1 MRRFLAL
8 LLALCMVLAALCGCQ
23 NATPV
28 QPPSDAQST
37 SSVPNSSESAPQWEN
52 EHLIYTLSETQVD
65 AFYSQLSNLETLY
78 MNNADLDD
86 IEKAEDALEELAEY
100 IDDQCSI
107 ANVIYSCDT
116 SDAQGKSRYLHSRE
130 VSSEVANAFMLA
142 ARRIYLSQA
151 PNKDHFFEDWTDAEL
166 KKLMN
171 YTEEVMGLEKRNA
184 ELLVAFRDLDDD
196 AFASGMIPLYKEQ
209 VVNNN
214 RIAEIYG
221 YDNYYTYATEL
232 VYDRDYSVDKIQL
245 MQQYAK
251 TYLAPICTETLMGFS
266 NAYRSLPSPKQLTLY
281 GLMMSDYD
289 KLGSNYVDVYIRS
302 LPQTTKDAMQT
313 MFREQRVVFTD
324 KETAQE
330 GAYTTLIDDSGF
342 CYFGPGYQ
350 TTMTVIHELGHF
362 YGAQEGDMYT
372 IPLDLAET
380 QSQGNEWIFIRFLK
394 DQLTE
399 DVYSAFLDY
408 KLYETF
414 AGTLVQLSVDAF
426 EQAVYSH
433 PDVESLNEADFNQM
447 METACQGFG
456 GVTFFNEYITDI
468 QNYWR
473 RVVLESPVYYVSY
486 AVSTMAALNL
496 YTVAISDFDKAVDI
510 YSHLTEMEDYKKGFL
525 GILEE
530 AGLPGPFDKQVYE
543 QLYKMYKFQ

>member
-1 MRRFLAL
+1 MHRFLAF
-8 LLALCMVLAALCGCQ
+8 LLALCMVLAALCGCEK
-23 NATPV
+23 ATPV
-28 QPPSDAQST
+28 QSSSEVLGT
-37 SSVPNSSESAPQWEN
+37 SSVPSSSESAPQWEN
-52 EHLIYTLSETQVD
+52 EHLIYTLTQMQVD
-65 AFYSQLSNLETLY
+65 EFYLQFSNLEKLY
-78 MNNADLDD
+78 LDNADLDE
-86 IEKAEDALEELAEY
+86 IEKAEDALEELSDY
-100 IDDQCSI
+100 INDQCSI

-116 SDAQGKSRYLHSRE
+116 SDEQGKARYLHSRE
-130 VSSEVANAFMLA
+130 ISSEIANAVMLT
-142 ARRIYLSQA
+142 ARRIYLSDA
-151 PNKDHFFEDWTDAEL
+151 PNKDYFFEDWTDAEL

-171 YTEEVMGLEKRNA
+171 YTEEVMRLEKRNA
-184 ELLVAFRDLDDD
+184 EILVAFRDLDEDG
-196 AFASGMIPLYKEQ
+196 FASGMIPLYKEQ
-209 VVNNN
+209 VANNN
-214 RIAEIYG
+214 AIAKIYG

-232 VYDRDYSVDKIQL
+232 EYDRDYSADKIQL
-245 MQQYAK
+245 MRQYAK
-251 TYLAPICTETLMGFS
+251 AYLVPICTQTLMGFS
-266 NAYRSLPSPKQLTLY
+266 SAYRSLPAAKQNTLY
-281 GLMMSDYD
+281 GLMMTDYN
-289 KLGSNYVDVYIRS
+289 KLGSNYVDAYIGS

-350 TTMTVIHELGHF
+350 TIMTVIHELGHF

-394 DQLTE
+394 DRLPE
-399 DVYSAFLDY
+399 DVYDAFLDY

-426 EQAVYSH
+426 EQTVYSH
-433 PDVESLNEADFNQM
+433 PDVASLTEEDFNKL
-447 METACQGFG
+447 MEDACQDFG

-496 YTVAISDFDKAVDI
+496 YTIAISDFDRAVDI
-510 YSHLTEMEDYKKGFL
+510 YSHLTEMEDYEKGFL

-530 AGLPGPFDKQVYE
+530 AELPGPFDKQVYE